1 MGPMVEQEARTD
13 LGDLVRN
20 RRAELGLSLRSCAAL
35 CIDPE
40 TSTQP
45 FQYGWIDKLEK
56 HRSDIATPELSWLRA
71 LAAGLSLPLRVVQ
84 EAAAAQFWRMTPSSE
99 PVWSASGEG
108 RILVARMEQLSAS
121 DRQILADL
129 AESLSRRNANPS
141 DDTEA
146 Q

>member
-1 MGPMVEQEARTD
+1 MVEQETRTD
-13 LGDLVRN
+13 LGDLVLN
-20 RRAELGLSLRSCAAL
+20 RRAELGLSLRGLAAL
-35 CIDPE
+35 CIDPD
-40 TSTQP
+40 TGVQP

-56 HRSDIATPELSWLRA
+56 YRPDIAVPELTWLRA

-84 EAAAAQFWRMTPSSE
+84 EAAAAQFWQMAPSSE

-121 DRQILADL
+121 DRQVLADL
-129 AESLSRRNANPS
+129 AESLGRRNATPT
-141 DDTEA
+141 DDTGA